1 MWKGAGGGSFVEDVD
16 SDRVEGDGL
25 SQSLFSGGLD
35 VVRNVVECRSGSGQF
50 VGFIVK
56 VLRHNSDAALVD
68 TFFPEVASHLF
79 DSENIEAKMD
89 RAMDAGPQVSLLALG
104 RWLVTL
110 QEPSESVV
118 DGLVVDKD
126 VDWAFRRGNEV
137 NKGQGLSS
145 LGGLREAM
153 HLAAVVET
161 VPVVVIDAKAS
172 SSEKGVR
179 LVGARTVGGGVDPV

>member
-1 MWKGAGGGSFVEDVD
+1 MGVTTPQLRVRVASSAVRKGAGGSPFVKDVD

-25 SQSLFSGGLD
+25 SQSLFSGGFG
-35 VVRNVVECRSGSGQF
+35 VVGDVVECRGGGGQL
-50 VGFIVK
+50 VGFVIE
-56 VLRHNSDAALVD
+56 VLGHGSDSALVD
-68 TFFPEVASHLF
+68 SFFSEVAGHFF
-79 DSENIEAKMD
+79 DPEHVEAKVD

-110 QEPSESVV
+110 QDPCESVV

-145 LGGLREAM
+145 LGGLR
-153 HLAAVVET
+153 
-161 VPVVVIDAKAS
+161 
-172 SSEKGVR
+172 
-179 LVGARTVGGGVDPV
+179 